1 MPSTHGHG
9 SKPERVALYLRVS
22 SEEQRERQTIQTQ
35 QEFLSEYA
43 KVMKLVVVDTYL
55 DDGVLGT
62 IPVEER
68 PEGKRLLE
76 DAKTSK
82 FDTVLVYKLDR
93 LGRTLL
99 VIVEAHDKFA
109 EFGVG
114 LRSPHESIDTSTPH
128 GRFAFQTLASVA
140 ELERENIRT
149 RTRDGLHRA
158 FRAGKYM
165 GVVPYGYAANKDAHL
180 EIVPEEAKVVCEIFG
195 RIAESASLYSV
206 AKDLNERHIPPPG
219 RRYGSGKRRWQNRWA
234 PTTIRNIVH
243 QRAYSGVH
251 EVTLGGTER
260 VERPVPAVVDPLLQ
274 ERAKAALA
282 EGKRRTYQR
291 EGSRKYLLAGLVKC
305 AFCGYGCSG
314 HASTSK
320 GTRRSYYTCV
330 TNMRAKVPQG
340 GPHGAPYIRAEWL
353 EEEVWSDMGRFL
365 QNPGEV
371 LDRVRTQMKTDDGIE
386 QLESERGRLE
396 RELADL
402 RDERLDYLRQ
412 HARGAIQSEE
422 DLDTLLADVRG
433 RTGNAQLLLENV
445 EVTLESRRERRK
457 LADSAA
463 AWLAT
468 LRERL
473 SEVEED
479 TETAYLER
487 RQLVKLLVANISVGR
502 FPDGKPHVQVTYR
515 FGPPQATEVGSEGKY
530 VGRVPNDK
538 AFQVSMPGGVSHTF
552 DSFEC
557 AIHALAPVCEY
568 CGVKVIGHGVEAD
581 GSFYCCAHCAN
592 MAGAEGVSDR
602 A

>member
-1 MPSTHGHG
+1 MPSMNGDG
-9 SKPERVALYLRVS
+9 SKSEIERVALYLRVS

-35 QEFLSEYA
+35 REFLSEYA
-43 KVMKLVVVDTYL
+43 RVMGLEVVDNYL

-62 IPVEER
+62 IPLEER
-68 PEGKRLLE
+68 SEGKRLLE
-76 DAKTSK
+76 DARAGK

-99 VIVEAHDKFA
+99 VIVEAHDKLA

-114 LRSPHESIDTSTPH
+114 LRSPHEAIDTSTPH

-165 GVVPYGYAANKDAHL
+165 GVVPYGYVANKNARL
-180 EIVPEEAKVVCEIFG
+180 EVVREEAEVVREIFG
-195 RIAESASLYSV
+195 RITGGASLYAV
-206 AKDLNERHIPPPG
+206 AKELNERHIPPPG

-234 PTTIRNIVH
+234 PTTVRNIVH

-251 EVTLGGTER
+251 EVTLGGSER
-260 VERPVPAVVDPLLQ
+260 VERPVPAVIDPLVQ
-274 ERAKAALA
+274 EQAKAALA

-305 AFCGYGCSG
+305 AICGYGCSG

-320 GTRRSYYTCV
+320 GKRRSYYTCI
-330 TNMRAKVPQG
+330 TNFRAKVPQG
-340 GPHGAPYIRAEWL
+340 GPHGAPYVKAEWL
-353 EEEVWSDMGRFL
+353 EEEVWSDVRQFL
-365 QNPGEV
+365 ENPGEV
-371 LDRVRTQMKTDDGIE
+371 LDRVRTQIESNDRIE
-386 QLESERGRLE
+386 QLEFEHERLE

-402 RDERLDYLRQ
+402 SDERLAYLRQ
-412 HARGAIQSEE
+412 HARGAIESEE
-422 DLDTLLADVRG
+422 ELDTLLADVRG
-433 RTGNAQLLLENV
+433 RTGNTRLLLENV
-445 EVTLESRRERRK
+445 EVTLENRRERRK

-479 TETAYLER
+479 TEAAYLER
-487 RQLVKLLVANISVGR
+487 RQLVKLLVANITVGR
-502 FPDGKPHVQVTYR
+502 YADGKPHVQVTYR
-515 FGPPQATEVGSEGKY
+515 FGPPQVTDVGPEGGY
-530 VGRVPNDK
+530 VSGIPNDTRSSK
-538 AFQVSMPGGVSHTF
+538 SRCRVRGHAPSTVSSARSTPSPRPAST
-552 DSFEC
+552 
-557 AIHALAPVCEY
+557 AA
-568 CGVKVIGHGVEAD
+568 
-581 GSFYCCAHCAN
+581 
-592 MAGAEGVSDR
+592 
-602 A
+602 

>member
-1 MPSTHGHG
+1 MNGDG
-9 SKPERVALYLRVS
+9 SKSEIERVALYLRVS

-35 QEFLSEYA
+35 REFLSEYA
-43 KVMKLVVVDTYL
+43 RVMGLEVVDNYL

-62 IPVEER
+62 IPLEER
-68 PEGKRLLE
+68 SEGKRLLE
-76 DAKTSK
+76 DARAGK

-99 VIVEAHDKFA
+99 VIVEAHDKLA

-114 LRSPHESIDTSTPH
+114 LRSPHEAIDTSTPH

-165 GVVPYGYAANKDAHL
+165 GVVPYGYVANKNARL
-180 EIVPEEAKVVCEIFG
+180 EVVREEAEVVREIFG
-195 RIAESASLYSV
+195 RITGGASLYAV
-206 AKDLNERHIPPPG
+206 AKELNERHIPPPG

-234 PTTIRNIVH
+234 PTTVRNIVH

-251 EVTLGGTER
+251 EVTLGGSER
-260 VERPVPAVVDPLLQ
+260 VERPVPAVIDPLVQ
-274 ERAKAALA
+274 EQAKAALA

-305 AFCGYGCSG
+305 AICGYGCSG

-320 GTRRSYYTCV
+320 GKRRSYYTCI
-330 TNMRAKVPQG
+330 TNFRAKVPQG
-340 GPHGAPYIRAEWL
+340 GPHGAPYVKAEWL
-353 EEEVWSDMGRFL
+353 EEEVWSDVRQFL
-365 QNPGEV
+365 ENPGEV
-371 LDRVRTQMKTDDGIE
+371 LDRVRTQIESNDRIE
-386 QLESERGRLE
+386 QLEFEHERLE

-402 RDERLDYLRQ
+402 SDERLAYLRQ
-412 HARGAIQSEE
+412 HARGAIESEE
-422 DLDTLLADVRG
+422 ELDTLLADVRG
-433 RTGNAQLLLENV
+433 RTGNTRLLLENV
-445 EVTLESRRERRK
+445 EVTLENRRERRK

-479 TETAYLER
+479 TEAAYLER
-487 RQLVKLLVANISVGR
+487 RQLVKLLVANITVGR
-502 FPDGKPHVQVTYR
+502 YADGKPHVQVTYR
-515 FGPPQATEVGSEGKY
+515 FGPPQVTDVGPEGGY
-530 VGRVPNDK
+530 VSGIPNDTRSSK
-538 AFQVSMPGGVSHTF
+538 SRCRVRGHAPSTVSSARSTPSPRPAST
-552 DSFEC
+552 
-557 AIHALAPVCEY
+557 AA
-568 CGVKVIGHGVEAD
+568 
-581 GSFYCCAHCAN
+581 
-592 MAGAEGVSDR
+592 
-602 A
+602 

>member
-1 MPSTHGHG
+1 MNGDG
-9 SKPERVALYLRVS
+9 SKSEIERVALYLRVS

-35 QEFLSEYA
+35 REFLSEYA
-43 KVMKLVVVDTYL
+43 RVMGLEVVDNYL

-62 IPVEER
+62 IPLEER
-68 PEGKRLLE
+68 SEGKRLLE
-76 DAKTSK
+76 DARAGK

-99 VIVEAHDKFA
+99 VIVEAHDKLA

-114 LRSPHESIDTSTPH
+114 LRSPHEAIDTSTPH

-165 GVVPYGYAANKDAHL
+165 GVVPYGYVANKNARL
-180 EIVPEEAKVVCEIFG
+180 EVVREEAEVVREIFG
-195 RIAESASLYSV
+195 RITGGASLYAV
-206 AKDLNERHIPPPG
+206 AKELNERHIPPPG

-234 PTTIRNIVH
+234 PTTVRNIVH

-251 EVTLGGTER
+251 EVTLGGSER
-260 VERPVPAVVDPLLQ
+260 VERPVPAVIDPLVQ
-274 ERAKAALA
+274 EQAKAALA

-305 AFCGYGCSG
+305 AICGYGCSG

-320 GTRRSYYTCV
+320 GKRRSYYTCI
-330 TNMRAKVPQG
+330 TNFRAKVPQG
-340 GPHGAPYIRAEWL
+340 GPHGAPYVKAEWL
-353 EEEVWSDMGRFL
+353 EEEVWSDVRQFL
-365 QNPGEV
+365 ENPGEV
-371 LDRVRTQMKTDDGIE
+371 LDRVRTQIESNDRIE
-386 QLESERGRLE
+386 QLEFEHERLE

-402 RDERLDYLRQ
+402 SDERLAYLRQ
-412 HARGAIQSEE
+412 HARGAIESEE
-422 DLDTLLADVRG
+422 ELDTLLADVRG
-433 RTGNAQLLLENV
+433 RTGNTRLLLENV
-445 EVTLESRRERRK
+445 EVTLENRRERRK

-479 TETAYLER
+479 TEAAYLER
-487 RQLVKLLVANISVGR
+487 RQLVKLLVANITVGR
-502 FPDGKPHVQVTYR
+502 YADGKPHVQVTYR
-515 FGPPQATEVGSEGKY
+515 FGPPQVTDVGPEGGY
-530 VGRVPNDK
+530 VSGIPNDK
-538 AFQVSMPGGVSHTF
+538 VFEVTMPGEGARTF

-557 AIHALAPVCEY
+557 AIHALAPTCEY
-568 CGVKVIGHGVEAD
+568 CGVRVVGHGVEAD
-581 GSFYCCAHCAN
+581 GHFYCCAHCAG
-592 MAGAEGVSDR
+592 MAGAEGVADR

>member
-1 MPSTHGHG
+1 MPSMNGDG
-9 SKPERVALYLRVS
+9 SKSEIERVALYLRVS

-35 QEFLSEYA
+35 REFLSEYA
-43 KVMKLVVVDTYL
+43 RVMGLEVVDNYL

-62 IPVEER
+62 IPLEER
-68 PEGKRLLE
+68 SEGKRLLE
-76 DAKTSK
+76 DARAGK

-99 VIVEAHDKFA
+99 VIVEAHDKLA

-114 LRSPHESIDTSTPH
+114 LRSPHEAIDTSTPH

-165 GVVPYGYAANKDAHL
+165 GVVPYGYVANKNARL
-180 EIVPEEAKVVCEIFG
+180 EVVREEAEVVRVIFG
-195 RIAESASLYSV
+195 RITGGASLYAV
-206 AKDLNERHIPPPG
+206 AKELNERHIPPPG

-234 PTTIRNIVH
+234 PTTVRNIVH

-251 EVTLGGTER
+251 EVTLGGSER
-260 VERPVPAVVDPLLQ
+260 VERPVPAVIDPLVQ
-274 ERAKAALA
+274 EQAKAALA

-305 AFCGYGCSG
+305 AICGYGCSG

-320 GTRRSYYTCV
+320 GKRRSYYTCI
-330 TNMRAKVPQG
+330 TNFRAKVPQG
-340 GPHGAPYIRAEWL
+340 GPHGAPYVKAEWL
-353 EEEVWSDMGRFL
+353 EEEVWSDVRQFL
-365 QNPGEV
+365 ENPGEV
-371 LDRVRTQMKTDDGIE
+371 LDRVRTQIESNDRIE
-386 QLESERGRLE
+386 QLEFEHERLE

-402 RDERLDYLRQ
+402 SDERLAYLRQ
-412 HARGAIQSEE
+412 HARGAIESEE
-422 DLDTLLADVRG
+422 ELDTLLADVRG
-433 RTGNAQLLLENV
+433 RTGNTRLLLENV
-445 EVTLESRRERRK
+445 EVTLENRRERRK

-479 TETAYLER
+479 TEAAHLER
-487 RQLVKLLVANISVGR
+487 RQLVKLLVANITVGR
-502 FPDGKPHVQVTYR
+502 YADGKPHVQVTYR
-515 FGPPQATEVGSEGKY
+515 FGPPQVTDVGPEGGY
-530 VGRVPNDK
+530 VSGIPNDTRSSK
-538 AFQVSMPGGVSHTF
+538 SRCRVRGHAPSTVSSARSTPSPRPAST
-552 DSFEC
+552 
-557 AIHALAPVCEY
+557 AA
-568 CGVKVIGHGVEAD
+568 
-581 GSFYCCAHCAN
+581 
-592 MAGAEGVSDR
+592 
-602 A
+602 

>member
-1 MPSTHGHG
+1 
-9 SKPERVALYLRVS
+9 
-22 SEEQRERQTIQTQ
+22 
-35 QEFLSEYA
+35 
-43 KVMKLVVVDTYL
+43 
-55 DDGVLGT
+55 
-62 IPVEER
+62 
-68 PEGKRLLE
+68 
-76 DAKTSK
+76 
-82 FDTVLVYKLDR
+82 
-93 LGRTLL
+93 
-99 VIVEAHDKFA
+99 
-109 EFGVG
+109 
-114 LRSPHESIDTSTPH
+114 
-128 GRFAFQTLASVA
+128 
-140 ELERENIRT
+140 
-149 RTRDGLHRA
+149 
-158 FRAGKYM
+158 
-165 GVVPYGYAANKDAHL
+165 
-180 EIVPEEAKVVCEIFG
+180 
-195 RIAESASLYSV
+195 
-206 AKDLNERHIPPPG
+206 
-219 RRYGSGKRRWQNRWA
+219 
-234 PTTIRNIVH
+234 
-243 QRAYSGVH
+243 
-251 EVTLGGTER
+251 
-260 VERPVPAVVDPLLQ
+260 
-274 ERAKAALA
+274 
-282 EGKRRTYQR
+282 
-291 EGSRKYLLAGLVKC
+291 
-305 AFCGYGCSG
+305 
-314 HASTSK
+314 
-320 GTRRSYYTCV
+320 
-330 TNMRAKVPQG
+330 MRAKVPQG

-353 EEEVWSDMGRFL
+353 EEEVWSDMRRFL

-530 VGRVPNDK
+530 VGRVPNDE

-581 GSFYCCAHCAN
+581 GSFYCRAHCAN

>member
-1 MPSTHGHG
+1 MPSMNGNG
-9 SKPERVALYLRVS
+9 SKSETARVALYLRVS

-35 QEFLSEYA
+35 REFLSEYA
-43 KVMKLVVVDTYL
+43 RVMGLEVVDNYL

-62 IPVEER
+62 IPLEER
-68 PEGKRLLE
+68 SEGKRLLE
-76 DAKTSK
+76 DARAGK

-99 VIVEAHDKFA
+99 VIVEAHDKLA

-114 LRSPHESIDTSTPH
+114 LRSPHEAIDTSTPH

-165 GVVPYGYAANKDAHL
+165 GVVPYGYVANKDARL
-180 EIVPEEAKVVCEIFG
+180 EVVREEAEVVREIFG
-195 RIAESASLYSV
+195 RITGGASLYAV
-206 AKDLNERHIPPPG
+206 AKELNERHIPPPG

-234 PTTIRNIVH
+234 PTTVRNIVH

-251 EVTLGGTER
+251 EVTLGGSER
-260 VERPVPAVVDPLLQ
+260 VERPVPAVIDPLVQ
-274 ERAKAALA
+274 EQAKAALA

-305 AFCGYGCSG
+305 AICGYGCSG

-320 GTRRSYYTCV
+320 GKRRSYYTCI
-330 TNMRAKVPQG
+330 TNFRAKVPQG
-340 GPHGAPYIRAEWL
+340 GPHGAPYVKAEWL
-353 EEEVWSDMGRFL
+353 EEEVWSDVRQFL
-365 QNPGEV
+365 ENPGEV
-371 LDRVRTQMKTDDGIE
+371 LDRVRTQIESNDRIE
-386 QLESERGRLE
+386 QLEFEHERLE

-402 RDERLDYLRQ
+402 SDERLAYLRQ
-412 HARGAIQSEE
+412 HARGAIESEE
-422 DLDTLLADVRG
+422 ELDTLLADVRG
-433 RTGNAQLLLENV
+433 RTGNTRLLLENV
-445 EVTLESRRERRK
+445 EVTLENRRERRK

-479 TETAYLER
+479 TEAAYLER
-487 RQLVKLLVANISVGR
+487 RQLVKLLVANITVGR
-502 FPDGKPHVQVTYR
+502 YADGKPHVQVTHR
-515 FGPPQATEVGSEGKY
+515 FGPPQVTEVGPEGGY
-530 VGRVPNDK
+530 VSGIPNDK
-538 AFQVSMPGGVSHTF
+538 TF
-552 DSFEC
+552 DISMLGAGSRTFDTFEC
-557 AIHALAPVCEY
+557 
-568 CGVKVIGHGVEAD
+568 
-581 GSFYCCAHCAN
+581 
-592 MAGAEGVSDR
+592 
-602 A
+602 